1 MLFRTTLLLLC
12 KVSSNYSYFLFV
24 SVFISYFYFF
34 QTGPKAATV
43 LNKYVKEDLSQ
54 VAFMTGKEIV
64 VDGTKCRVTRC
75 GYTGEDGFEV
85 KIYIYPS
92 S

>member
-1 MLFRTTLLLLC
+1 M
-12 KVSSNYSYFLFV
+12 
-24 SVFISYFYFF
+24 
-34 QTGPKAATV
+34 
-43 LNKYVKEDLSQ
+43 KEDLSQ

-85 KIYIYPS
+85 IIYIYTLLLRIFNHFFFPIS
-92 S
+92 DISAYREGRRIVKHLVGNQPCATRGSCRKR